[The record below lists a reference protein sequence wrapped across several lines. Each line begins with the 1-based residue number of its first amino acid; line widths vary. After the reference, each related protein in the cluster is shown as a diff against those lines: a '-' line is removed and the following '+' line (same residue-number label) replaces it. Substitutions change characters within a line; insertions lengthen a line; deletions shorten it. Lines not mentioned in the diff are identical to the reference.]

1 MKSLFLIVAVSI
13 TAIVFIMA
21 NAVPDGR
28 VVNGFEPE
36 PKSSSVQHPESQD
49 AELVVAAYIKAAQG
63 NYETAMLCFIAD
75 LETLPHRQPRED
87 SQPQP
92 EANFDNKRAGKRLGV
107 IDEIGHEALF
117 KEDPEYI
124 RNLRLQVERMES
136 KCKPPGNCRVRVFF
150 ENFENREIVR
160 DYIVYQIDGIGWRI
174 VSVLS
179 AIDW

>member
-1 MKSLFLIVAVSI
+1 MKAIFLIVAVSMA
-13 TAIVFIMA
+13 AIVFIMSTV
-21 NAVPDGR
+21 VPDGR

-36 PKSSSVQHPESQD
+36 PKSLSVEHPESQD
-49 AELVVAAYIKAAQG
+49 AELVVSAYIKAAQDD
-63 NYETAMLCFIAD
+63 NEIAIFRYIAD
-75 LETLPHRQPRED
+75 LETLPHRQRRED